1 MIEITFGIG
10 MSMSDDEEVP
20 WSDNNNEVPWGN
32 PTKNAASSVQVQG
45 NSIVGQYTETNAVMA
60 MILAAVSY
68 FMCGI
73 CSAIPAVIMANGA
86 LQITRS
92 QPGHPDQGLA
102 KAAQIM
108 GWVMIILTVLGI
120 LIWGILIFL
129 VGGVG
134 LLAGS

>member
-120 LIWGILIFL
+120 VIWGILIFL